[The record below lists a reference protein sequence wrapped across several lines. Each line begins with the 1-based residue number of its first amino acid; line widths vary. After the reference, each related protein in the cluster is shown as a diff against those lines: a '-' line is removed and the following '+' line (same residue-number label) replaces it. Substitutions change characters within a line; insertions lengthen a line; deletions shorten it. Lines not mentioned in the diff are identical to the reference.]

1 MKNADSTKSEPGRI
15 QSAFVIWA
23 PFVLT
28 TLLAFV
34 VGETASSTSWYY
46 QVLLLLGALN
56 LALGIL
62 IVWRTNGRLSAA
74 ALVFI
79 GLIIGQFQLVEMAVV
94 LLGWSIV
101 GFAP

>member
-1 MKNADSTKSEPGRI
+1 MNTAGSRPSKSTRSRQATG
-15 QSAFVIWA
+15 VWA

-34 VGETASSTSWYY
+34 VGETASSTSLYY
-46 QVLLLLGALN
+46 QVLMLLGALN
-56 LALGIL
+56 LALGIS

-79 GLIIGQFQLVEMAVV
+79 GLIIGQLQLVEMAVV